1 MIQQCIYSLA
11 QTFHQEADVSV
22 GHSGSRHV
30 HDATVRLAVQ
40 SVLGLCGEQII
51 AVGFR
56 CVIIF
61 S

>member
-1 MIQQCIYSLA
+1 MIYSLA

-30 HDATVRLAVQ
+30 HNTAVWLSVQ
-40 SVLGLCGEQII
+40 CVLGLCGEQIN

-56 CVIIF
+56 CVITF